1 MASMAIIMNQKAV
14 TIKATSANQS
24 SEIVKR
30 VSKSEFLALNR
41 IVEPALRENERERNA
56 SEAILLNLH

>member
-24 SEIVKR
+24 SEIVKE
-30 VSKSEFLALNR
+30 VSKSEFLVLNR

>member
-14 TIKATSANQS
+14 TIKATSANKS
-24 SEIVKR
+24 SEIVKE
-30 VSKSEFLALNR
+30 VSKSEFLVLNR
-41 IVEPALRENERERNA
+41 RVEPALWENERERNA